1 LADALF
7 QKYVTLWHLLLSDQ
21 DYLVWQE
28 CARWFK
34 HFAKFTYF
42 GENIPAMIP
51 HSCREFIEA
60 VIKCEPIKLQDGL
73 QVTSLDLLYNQSAQ
87 LYLDSQSLRAL
98 RQWSL
103 DFKSDRRKKR
113 ECTDTPLQQNG
124 TSKYLKLNMGHDVE
138 RLQHGFRSIK
148 EGFDNLQETLGS
160 RVNADRAQLDWLK
173 AELNSIKSR
182 LASVEEAVTG
192 NSFRYDVSEREF
204 T

>member
-1 LADALF
+1 MTFLTD
-7 QKYVTLWHLLLSDQ
+7 
-21 DYLVWQE
+21 
-28 CARWFK
+28 
-34 HFAKFTYF
+34 
-42 GENIPAMIP
+42 
-51 HSCREFIEA
+51 
-60 VIKCEPIKLQDGL
+60 
-73 QVTSLDLLYNQSAQ
+73 QSAQ

-138 RLQHGFRSIK
+138 RLQHGLCRTNTSVNELMVVFRCSGFRSIK